1 MSALRAMAAMEV
13 DFGIL
18 METKITAV
26 IYTRFSSNYSVF
38 ASDAVSVRQGG
49 IALFWRSN
57 KFYEIEETRVRGPN
71 IITFVVVSGG
81 DRYYV
86 VGCYIPPND
95 LTTLTHVEAAWNEC
109 PKGHIPILLGDLNIK
124 LASPRN
130 ERDELIAEQV
140 GDVMGLVN
148 VSRQFKQRRRARAQ
162 GRWTWRMRRGGRWV
176 SSQCDY
182 FLGREIDRRRF
193 CSIGLWMPSHH
204 DSDHRAIVA
213 KIYSGSEKRMKAY
226 QRRRHHFPTK
236 LPRGPQGELET
247 LFEELRLDVAPPP
260 GQGKTHKSMAF

>member
-1 MSALRAMAAMEV
+1 MALEAQSQADCCESFAVALYNIHSGRNGGLESALRAMAALEV

-18 METKITAV
+18 MEIKITGG

-57 KFYEIEETRVRGPN
+57 KLYEIEEMRVRGSN
-71 IITFVVVSGG
+71 VITFVVVLGG
-81 DRYYV
+81 DRYYA
-86 VGCYIPPND
+86 VGCYIPPNN
-95 LTTLTHVEAAWNEC
+95 LTTLTHVEAAWNKC

-140 GDVMGLVN
+140 GDIMGLVD
-148 VSRQFKQRRRARAQ
+148 VSRQFKQCRRARAQ
-162 GRWTWRMRRGGRWV
+162 GRWTWRMRQGGRWV

-182 FLGREIDRRRF
+182 FLGRETDHRRF
-193 CSIGLWMPSHH
+193 CSIGLRTPSHH
-204 DSDHRAIVA
+204 NSDHHTIVV
-213 KIYSGSEKRMKAY
+213 KIYSGSEKRMTA
-226 QRRRHHFPTK
+226 
-236 LPRGPQGELET
+236 
-247 LFEELRLDVAPPP
+247 
-260 GQGKTHKSMAF
+260 